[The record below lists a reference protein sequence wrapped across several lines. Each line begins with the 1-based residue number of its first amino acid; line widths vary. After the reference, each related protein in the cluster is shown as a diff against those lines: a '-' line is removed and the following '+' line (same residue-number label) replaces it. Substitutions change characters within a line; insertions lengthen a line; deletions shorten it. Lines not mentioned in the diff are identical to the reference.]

1 MIAIR
6 RLDDCSSLHLKSDF
20 PHWVEG
26 VKTGG
31 FKVPTQDV
39 SGVLGSVR
47 NDVMTVW
54 AHGD

>member
-1 MIAIR
+1 MIAVR
-6 RLDDCSSLHLKSDF
+6 CTLKSDF

-26 VKTGG
+26 VKVGG

-47 NDVMTVW
+47 NDVLTVW